1 MATESSA
8 RRKADPKL
16 VITRVFDAPRELVFK
31 AWTEAEQMK
40 RWSGPSGFTTPL
52 FKIDLRAG
60 GAFSLLLPVAG
71 GPRLVAQGCFALLG
85 KLEKR
90 ASIVSST
97 TRLAPTAST
106 AMLEAD
112 EQAEIVIR
120 FRESRLVQS

>member
-85 KLEKR
+85 SWRKGLPSYR
-90 ASIVSST
+90 ARHAWHQPRPQQCWRRMNKPRS
-97 TRLAPTAST
+97 
-106 AMLEAD
+106 
-112 EQAEIVIR
+112 
-120 FRESRLVQS
+120 